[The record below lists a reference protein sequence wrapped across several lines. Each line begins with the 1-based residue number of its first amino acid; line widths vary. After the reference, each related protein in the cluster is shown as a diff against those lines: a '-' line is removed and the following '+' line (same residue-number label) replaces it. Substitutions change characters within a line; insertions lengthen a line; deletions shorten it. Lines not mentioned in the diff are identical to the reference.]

1 VITDPSQRHD
11 HITAVVL
18 AGIVGL
24 ASVGA
29 LLQAVLRATGHPALT
44 AVALAALALVLA
56 AARRTA
62 RVMRERREDAAD
74 AVAAAAWRT
83 HHMPDHD
90 RAEVA

>member
-1 VITDPSQRHD
+1 MITDPSQRHND
-11 HITAVVL
+11 ITAVVL
-18 AGIVGL
+18 AALVGL

-29 LLQAVLRATGHPALT
+29 LLQAVLLATGHPVLT
-44 AVALAALALVLA
+44 ALALAALALALI
-56 AARRTA
+56 AARQAA

-74 AVAAAAWRT
+74 AVAAAAWRA